1 MSDTRIQPT
10 TSAVPRGPDPQIM
23 LDELLAACRRNL
35 QNLNEEKIR
44 SAFRMCFEAHKNNV
58 RASGE
63 PYFTHPVHVAM
74 IVAQEMPLDD
84 VSVVAALLHDVVE
97 DTDFTIDDIRAE
109 FGDEVAEIVEG
120 ATKISGVIE
129 SREIN
134 VAEYYRKLLLS
145 MTHDIRVM
153 LIKFADRLHNMR
165 TLQHLP
171 EERRRRIARETL
183 DIYAPFANRFG
194 LGKIKWELEDLAF
207 KFLEPEEYTRVKNSL
222 NLRREEREHY
232 IEQFV
237 EPIKQL
243 LEERGVKY
251 EITGR
256 PKHLYSI
263 YNKAV
268 ARNKS
273 VDEIYDLF
281 AVRIVLDTDDANA
294 CFGAYGLVTDCYTPV
309 PERFK
314 DYISVPKKNGYQS
327 IHTTVIGPGGRM
339 VEVQIRTKAMDE
351 IAERGVAAHWKYKE
365 HTAAV
370 DRELEYWINWARD
383 LFAQPTAETPR
394 EFLESFKLNLYQDEI
409 YVFTPKGDLRI
420 LPKNA
425 TPVDFAFEIHTAIGA
440 HCIGAKVN
448 GRIVP
453 LNHRLKS
460 GDQVEIITSKHQQP
474 NKDWETFVV
483 SHKAKTQIR
492 RWLNEQKRLQAEQ
505 GREEW
510 ERALRREK
518 LHYNDDDTARVAT
531 RFRFDS
537 ARDMFIAIAS
547 GQFLIDD
554 IVSQLHDR
562 TRLFAEEKEETTPLD
577 EQYRTFVNTARAAG
591 VTVEGAGG
599 LLYVYAKCCNPVP
612 GDDVVGI
619 VTIGEGI
626 KVHRRTCQNVAPLL
640 YAGEPRLVDVSWA
653 SNDAG
658 AFIAGLRV
666 SGVDR
671 PGLLHE
677 ITHAISSYERT
688 NIRSVTIETE
698 GDQFA
703 GTLVVYVRNVDHLT
717 RLIELISRIP
727 GVEGVERF
735 EEN

>member
-1 MSDTRIQPT
+1 MSDANLASSIM
-10 TSAVPRGPDPQIM
+10 AGPRGPDPQVM
-23 LDELLAACRRNL
+23 LEELLVACRKNL
-35 QNLNEEKIR
+35 QTLDEEKIR
-44 SAFRMCFEAHKNNV
+44 RAFRMCFEAHKNNV

-84 VSVVAALLHDVVE
+84 VSVISALLHDVVE
-97 DTDFTIDDIRAE
+97 DTDFTMDDIRAE
-109 FGDEVAEIVEG
+109 FGEEVAEIVDG
-120 ATKISGVIE
+120 ATKISGVFE

-145 MTHDIRVM
+145 MTSDIRVM

-183 DIYAPFANRFG
+183 DIYAPFAHRFG

-207 KFLEPEEYTRVKNSL
+207 KFLEPEEYVRVKNTL

-237 EPIKQL
+237 EPIRHAL
-243 LEERGVKY
+243 DERKVKY
-251 EITGR
+251 EVTGR

-263 YNKAV
+263 FNKTT

-281 AVRIVLDTDDANA
+281 AVRIVVDTEDANA
-294 CFGAYGLVTDCYTPV
+294 CFGVYGLVTDCYTPV

-351 IAERGVAAHWKYKE
+351 AAHWKYKE

-370 DRELEYWINWARD
+370 DKELEYWINWARD

-409 YVFTPKGDLRI
+409 YIFTPKGDLRI

-425 TPVDFAFEIHTAIGA
+425 TPVDFAFEIHTAVGG

-483 SHKAKTQIR
+483 SHKAKTQIK
-492 RWLNEQKRLQAEQ
+492 RWLNEQKRVQVEH
-505 GREEW
+505 GHEEW

-518 LHYNDDDTARVAT
+518 LHYNDDDVTRVAH

-537 ARDMFIAIAS
+537 ARDMYIAIAS
-547 GQFLIDD
+547 GQFAIGD
-554 IVSQLHDR
+554 IVPLLHDR
-562 TRLFAEEKEETTPLD
+562 AQLFAEEKESVAPLD
-577 EQYRTFVNTARAAG
+577 QQYRTFVQTARLAG
-591 VTVEGAGG
+591 VTIEGAGG
-599 LLYVYAKCCNPVP
+599 MVYVYAKCCNPVP

-619 VTIGEGI
+619 VTVGEGI

-640 YAGEPRLVDVSWA
+640 YAGEPRLIDVSWQ
-653 SNDAG
+653 SNDSG
-658 AFIAGLRV
+658 AFIAGLRI
-666 SGVDR
+666 SGTDR
-671 PGLLHE
+671 AGLLHE
-677 ITHAISSYERT
+677 ITHAISSYEST

-698 GDQFA
+698 GEEFS
-703 GTLVVYVRNVDHLT
+703 GTLVVYVRNVDHLN

-727 GVEGVERF
+727 GVDGVVRF
-735 EEN
+735 EEQG